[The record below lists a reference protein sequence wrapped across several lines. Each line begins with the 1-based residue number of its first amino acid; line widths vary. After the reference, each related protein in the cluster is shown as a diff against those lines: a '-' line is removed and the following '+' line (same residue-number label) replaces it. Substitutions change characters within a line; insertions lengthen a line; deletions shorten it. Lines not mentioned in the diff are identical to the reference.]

1 MKYVYKARMK
11 GLFVGKVKKIG
22 IISIISIVIL
32 SYGLFFY
39 MQGITEYNVKNSL
52 FEQQKDRQ
60 GESVL
65 SIAQN
70 IESDINLVTLMLDGL
85 ANSAYFQEGELYS
98 QQAKRLMEEKYR
110 QFDSVVD
117 RLFVLDK
124 NDVVTSSMTQSG
136 SETFVGNDLSLRE
149 WVSETRNALRPVIS
163 NGFERQGIYTIFIT
177 YPIINRD
184 SKEYVGMVV
193 TSIPTEKFFSH
204 YGNVRDSNSPFLVA
218 YDKNGTILADGAND
232 ELVGDS
238 FFGVTAQESI
248 NRDFTLIN
256 LTKGLL
262 LGNAGYGV
270 YDYGTGERLAT
281 QSPIFIDGVP
291 MFSIQLVTPISQIYS
306 QINQVLFAERM
317 KMLSLLGGTSAAVVV
332 LIVFLIKW
340 SSSLD
345 IEVRRRTTEL
355 NDSNERLALAIDR
368 LKNQEKM
375 QKEFI
380 NVAAHELRTP
390 IQPILGLSEILRS
403 RLSKGQEWQGRDLLD
418 IIIRNA
424 KRLQRLA
431 EDILDVT
438 RIESQSLK
446 LKKELFDLNQIASQ
460 SVEDHRNQITS
471 SYRDSTDNDKRISL
485 VFVPDNEEILIEADK
500 SRISQVISNLLSNA
514 IKFTK
519 LEKTEDAKITTRDND
534 VKTILVT
541 VAKDNLEKEAIVG
554 IRDAGI
560 GIDPEIIPRLFSKF
574 ASKSFEGTGLGL
586 FISKSIIEAHGGKIW
601 AENNES
607 NGYCDGATFRFTLA
621 LYKTKHQDVQT
632 AIDS

>member
-1 MKYVYKARMK
+1 MK
-11 GLFVGKVKKIG
+11 GFFLGKVNKIG

-39 MQGITEYNVKNSL
+39 MQGITENNVKNSL

-60 GESVL
+60 LESVL
-65 SIAQN
+65 SVSQN
-70 IESDINLVTLMLDGL
+70 IESDINLITLMLDGL
-85 ANSAYFQEGELYS
+85 SNSAPFQDGELYS
-98 QQAKRLMEEKYR
+98 EQARRLMEEKYR
-110 QFDSVVD
+110 QFDTIVD

-124 NDVVTSSMTQSG
+124 NDVVTLSITQSG
-136 SETFVGNDLSLRE
+136 SETFVGNDLSLRD
-149 WVSETRNALRPVIS
+149 WVSETRNILGPVFS

-184 SKEYVGMVV
+184 SNEYVGMVV

-204 YGNVRDSNSPFLVA
+204 YGNVMDSNSPFLVA
-218 YDKNGTILADGAND
+218 YDKNGTILADGAN
-232 ELVGDS
+232 EALVGKS
-238 FFGVTAQESI
+238 FFDTAVQDSI
-248 NRDFTLIN
+248 NRDTTLNN

-281 QSPIFIDGVP
+281 QSPISIGGVP
-291 MFSIQLVTPISQIYS
+291 LFSIQLVTPSSQIYS
-306 QINQVLFAERM
+306 QINQVLFTERM

-345 IEVRRRTTEL
+345 IEVRRRTSEL

-403 RLSKGQEWQGRDLLD
+403 RLTKAQEWQGHDLLD

-446 LKKELFDLNQIASQ
+446 LNKELFDLNQIVSQ
-460 SVEDHRNQITS
+460 TVEDHRNQILG
-471 SYRDSTDNDKRISL
+471 SYHDSTDNDKDIRL
-485 VFVPDNEEILIEADK
+485 VLVPTKEEILIQADK

-519 LEKTEDAKITTRDND
+519 LGKTEDARTTTRGKG
-534 VKTILVT
+534 VKTILIT
-541 VAKDNLEKEAIVG
+541 VGKDSQEEEAVVS

-586 FISKSIIEAHGGKIW
+586 FISKSIIEAHGGRIW

-621 LYKTKHQDVQT
+621 LSETKHQDVQT
-632 AIDS
+632 TIDN

>member
-1 MKYVYKARMK
+1 MK

-345 IEVRRRTTEL
+345 IEVSRRTTEL

-460 SVEDHRNQITS
+460 SVEDHKNQITS

-519 LEKTEDAKITTRDND
+519 LEKTEDAKITTREND

>member
-1 MKYVYKARMK
+1 MK

-514 IKFTK
+514 IKFTN
-519 LEKTEDAKITTRDND
+519 LEKTEDAKITTREND

-621 LYKTKHQDVQT
+621 LYNTKHQDVQT

>member
-1 MKYVYKARMK
+1 MK

-39 MQGITEYNVKNSL
+39 MQGITEYNIKNSL

-124 NDVVTSSMTQSG
+124 NEVVTSSITQSG

-238 FFGVTAQESI
+238 FFGVSAQESI

-345 IEVRRRTTEL
+345 IEVRRRTNEL

-471 SYRDSTDNDKRISL
+471 SHRDSTDNDKRISL
-485 VFVPDNEEILIEADK
+485 VFVPNNEEILIEADK
-500 SRISQVISNLLSNA
+500 SRISQVVSNLLSNA

-519 LEKTEDAKITTRDND
+519 LEKTEDAKITTREND

-586 FISKSIIEAHGGKIW
+586 FISKSIVEAHGGKIW

>member
-1 MKYVYKARMK
+1 MK

-460 SVEDHRNQITS
+460 SVEDHKNQITS

-519 LEKTEDAKITTRDND
+519 LEKTEDAKITTREND

>member
-1 MKYVYKARMK
+1 MK

-519 LEKTEDAKITTRDND
+519 LEKTEDAKITTREND

>member
-1 MKYVYKARMK
+1 
-11 GLFVGKVKKIG
+11 
-22 IISIISIVIL
+22 
-32 SYGLFFY
+32 
-39 MQGITEYNVKNSL
+39 
-52 FEQQKDRQ
+52 
-60 GESVL
+60 
-65 SIAQN
+65 
-70 IESDINLVTLMLDGL
+70 
-85 ANSAYFQEGELYS
+85 
-98 QQAKRLMEEKYR
+98 
-110 QFDSVVD
+110 
-117 RLFVLDK
+117 LDK
-124 NDVVTSSMTQSG
+124 NDVVTLSITRSG

-149 WVSETRNALRPVIS
+149 WVGETRNTLRPVFS

-184 SKEYVGMVV
+184 SKEYIGMVV
-193 TSIPTEKFFSH
+193 TSIPTVKFFSH
-204 YGNVRDSNSPFLVA
+204 YGNVRDSNSPFMVA
-218 YDKNGTILADGAND
+218 YDKNGIILADGAND
-232 ELVGDS
+232 ELVGES
-238 FFGVTAQESI
+238 FFDVTTQEYIKS
-248 NRDFTLIN
+248 DSTLNN
-256 LTKGLL
+256 LTKSLL
-262 LGNAGYGV
+262 SGNAGYGV

-281 QSPIFIDGVP
+281 QSAIFIDDVP
-291 MFSIQLVTPISQIYS
+291 LFSIQLVKPSSQIYS
-306 QINQVLFAERM
+306 QINQVLFTERM

-345 IEVRRRTTEL
+345 IEVRRRTSEL

-368 LKNQEKM
+368 LKIQEKM

-403 RLSKGQEWQGRDLLD
+403 RLTKGQEWQGHDLLD

-446 LKKELFDLNQIASQ
+446 LKKEQFDLNQIVSQ
-460 SVEDHRNQITS
+460 IVEDHRNQISS
-471 SYRDSTDNDKRISL
+471 SYQYSANNDTHIKL
-485 VFVPDNEEILIEADK
+485 VFEPPKDEILIEADK

-519 LEKTEDAKITTRDND
+519 LEKTKDAKISTMETNA
-534 VKTILVT
+534 KTISIT
-541 VAKDNLEKEAIVG
+541 VSKDDRQQAVVS

-560 GIDPEIIPRLFSKF
+560 GIDSEMIPRLFSKF

-586 FISKSIIEAHGGKIW
+586 FISKSIIEAHGGRIW
-601 AENNES
+601 AENNEN
-607 NGYCDGATFRFTLA
+607 NGYCDGATFRFTLGLSQA
-621 LYKTKHQDVQT
+621 KHQDIQT
-632 AIDS
+632 LIDN

>member
-1 MKYVYKARMK
+1 MK

-39 MQGITEYNVKNSL
+39 MQGITEYNIKNSL

-98 QQAKRLMEEKYR
+98 QQAKRLMEEKYM

-124 NDVVTSSMTQSG
+124 NEVVTSSITQSG

-238 FFGVTAQESI
+238 FFGVSAQESI

-471 SYRDSTDNDKRISL
+471 SHWDSTDNDKRISL
-485 VFVPDNEEILIEADK
+485 VFVPNNEEILIEADK
-500 SRISQVISNLLSNA
+500 SRISQVVSNLLSNA

-519 LEKTEDAKITTRDND
+519 LEKTEDAKITTREND

>member
-1 MKYVYKARMK
+1 MK

-98 QQAKRLMEEKYR
+98 QQANRLMEEKYR

-238 FFGVTAQESI
+238 FFSVTAQESI

-460 SVEDHRNQITS
+460 SVEDHKNQITS

>member
-1 MKYVYKARMK
+1 MKR
-11 GLFVGKVKKIG
+11 LFLGKVKQIG

-39 MQGITEYNVKNSL
+39 VQGITENNVKNSL

-60 GESVL
+60 LESVIGI
-65 SIAQN
+65 SQN
-70 IESDINLVTLMLDGL
+70 IESDINLMILMLDGL
-85 ANSAYFQEGELYS
+85 ANSAYFQHAELYS
-98 QQAKRLMEEKYR
+98 EQAKKLMEEKYQ
-110 QFDSVVD
+110 QFDTIID

-124 NDVVTSSMTQSG
+124 NDVVTSSITQSG

-149 WVSETRNALRPVIS
+149 WVSETRNTLRPVFS

-177 YPIINRD
+177 YPILNRD
-184 SKEYVGMVV
+184 SKEYIGMVV
-193 TSIPTEKFFSH
+193 TSIPTVKFFSH

-218 YDKNGTILADGAND
+218 YDKNGIILADGAND
-232 ELVGDS
+232 ELVGES
-238 FFGVTAQESI
+238 FFDVTTQEAIKS
-248 NRDFTLIN
+248 DLTLNN
-256 LTKGLL
+256 LTKSLL
-262 LGNAGYGV
+262 SGNAGYGV
-270 YDYGTGERLAT
+270 SDYGAGERLVT
-281 QSPIFIDGVP
+281 QSAIFIDGVP
-291 MFSIQLVTPISQIYS
+291 SFSIQLVKPISQIYS
-306 QINQVLFAERM
+306 QINQVLFTERM

-345 IEVRRRTTEL
+345 IEVRRRTSEL
-355 NDSNERLALAIDR
+355 NDLNERLALAIDR
-368 LKNQEKM
+368 LKIQEKM

-403 RLSKGQEWQGRDLLD
+403 RLSKGKERQGHDLLD

-431 EDILDVT
+431 DDILDVT

-446 LKKELFDLNQIASQ
+446 LKKEQFDLNQIVSQ
-460 SVEDHRNQITS
+460 TVEDHRNQISS
-471 SYRDSTDNDKRISL
+471 SYQDSSNNDTHIRL
-485 VFVPDNEEILIEADK
+485 VFVPDKDEILIEADK

-519 LEKTEDAKITTRDND
+519 LERTEDTRIPTREKNA
-534 VKTILVT
+534 KTISIT
-541 VAKDNLEKEAIVG
+541 VSKDDRQKEAVVS
-554 IRDAGI
+554 IRDSGI
-560 GIDPEIIPRLFSKF
+560 GIDSEIIPRLFSKF

-586 FISKSIIEAHGGKIW
+586 FISKSIIEAHGGRIW

-607 NGYCDGATFRFTLA
+607 NGYCDGATFRFTLGLSQA
-621 LYKTKHQDVQT
+621 KHQDIQT
-632 AIDS
+632 VIDN

>member
-1 MKYVYKARMK
+1 MKR
-11 GLFVGKVKKIG
+11 LFLGKVKQIG

-39 MQGITEYNVKNSL
+39 VQGITENNVKNSL

-60 GESVL
+60 LESVM
-65 SIAQN
+65 SISQN
-70 IESDINLVTLMLDGL
+70 IESDINLIILMLDGL
-85 ANSAYFQEGELYS
+85 ANSAYFQQAELYS
-98 QQAKRLMEEKYR
+98 EQAKKLMEEKYQ
-110 QFDSVVD
+110 QFDTIVD

-124 NDVVTSSMTQSG
+124 NDVVTLSITQSG

-149 WVSETRNALRPVIS
+149 WAGETRNTLRPVFS

-184 SKEYVGMVV
+184 TKEYIGMVV
-193 TSIPTEKFFSH
+193 TSIPTVKFFSH

-218 YDKNGTILADGAND
+218 YDKNGITLAHGAND
-232 ELVGDS
+232 ELVGES
-238 FFGVTAQESI
+238 FFDVTTQEAIKS
-248 NRDFTLIN
+248 DLTLN
-256 LTKGLL
+256 SLTKSLL
-262 LGNAGYGV
+262 SGNAGYGV

-281 QSPIFIDGVP
+281 QSAIFIDGVP
-291 MFSIQLVTPISQIYS
+291 LFSIQLVKPSSQIYS
-306 QINQVLFAERM
+306 QINQVLFTERM

-345 IEVRRRTTEL
+345 IEVRRRTSEL

-368 LKNQEKM
+368 LKIQEKM

-403 RLSKGQEWQGRDLLD
+403 RLTKGKEWQGHDLLD

-446 LKKELFDLNQIASQ
+446 LKKEQFDLNQIVSQ
-460 SVEDHRNQITS
+460 TVEDHRNQISS
-471 SYRDSTDNDKRISL
+471 SYQDSANNDTHIRI
-485 VFVPDNEEILIEADK
+485 VFVPDKDEILIEADK

-519 LEKTEDAKITTRDND
+519 LEKTEDTKISTRENNP
-534 VKTILVT
+534 KTISITLS
-541 VAKDNLEKEAIVG
+541 KDDRQKEAVVS
-554 IRDAGI
+554 IRDSGI
-560 GIDPEIIPRLFSKF
+560 GIDSEIIPRLFSKF
-574 ASKSFEGTGLGL
+574 ATKSFEGTGLGL
-586 FISKSIIEAHGGKIW
+586 FISKSIIEAHGGRIW

-607 NGYCDGATFRFTLA
+607 NGYCDGATFRFTLGLSQA
-621 LYKTKHQDVQT
+621 KHQDIQT
-632 AIDS
+632 VIDN

>member
-1 MKYVYKARMK
+1 MK

-262 LGNAGYGV
+262 LGNVGYGV

-519 LEKTEDAKITTRDND
+519 LERTEDAKITTREND

-607 NGYCDGATFRFTLA
+607 NGHCDGATFRFTLA

>member
-1 MKYVYKARMK
+1 MK

-262 LGNAGYGV
+262 RGNAGYGV

-471 SYRDSTDNDKRISL
+471 SYRDSTDNDKHISL

-519 LEKTEDAKITTRDND
+519 LEKTEDAKITTREND

>member
-1 MKYVYKARMK
+1 
-11 GLFVGKVKKIG
+11 
-22 IISIISIVIL
+22 
-32 SYGLFFY
+32 
-39 MQGITEYNVKNSL
+39 
-52 FEQQKDRQ
+52 
-60 GESVL
+60 
-65 SIAQN
+65 
-70 IESDINLVTLMLDGL
+70 
-85 ANSAYFQEGELYS
+85 
-98 QQAKRLMEEKYR
+98 
-110 QFDSVVD
+110 
-117 RLFVLDK
+117 
-124 NDVVTSSMTQSG
+124 
-136 SETFVGNDLSLRE
+136 
-149 WVSETRNALRPVIS
+149 
-163 NGFERQGIYTIFIT
+163 
-177 YPIINRD
+177 
-184 SKEYVGMVV
+184 
-193 TSIPTEKFFSH
+193 
-204 YGNVRDSNSPFLVA
+204 VRDSNSPFLVA

-248 NRDFTLIN
+248 KRDFTLIN

-519 LEKTEDAKITTRDND
+519 LERTEDAKITTREND

-607 NGYCDGATFRFTLA
+607 NGHCDGATFRFTLA

>member
-1 MKYVYKARMK
+1 MK

-262 LGNAGYGV
+262 RGNAGYGV

-460 SVEDHRNQITS
+460 SVEDHKNQITS